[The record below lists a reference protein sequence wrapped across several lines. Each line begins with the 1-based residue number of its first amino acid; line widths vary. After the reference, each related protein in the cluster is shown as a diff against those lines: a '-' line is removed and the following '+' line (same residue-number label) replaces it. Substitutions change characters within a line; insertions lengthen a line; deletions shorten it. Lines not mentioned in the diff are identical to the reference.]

1 MDIRQLHKVR
11 IKHDYEQMCRLKTS
25 HMIDWVATK
34 GTAPYIEEYLLTINV
49 RTYKAKNVT
58 MNQVKVRI
66 KLDPAYPNVAPV
78 TKMEG
83 TLVYHPNWWSDGKY
97 CCGHYAPTESLGAYV
112 NRMIQ
117 TLQYDH
123 AVTNPGSPANRDAAA
138 WYTANKNNRSLFPCD
153 KQNLPNPD
161 GVGGFTVIK
170 R

>member
-1 MDIRQLHKVR
+1 
-11 IKHDYEQMCRLKTS
+11 
-25 HMIDWVATK
+25 
-34 GTAPYIEEYLLTINV
+34 
-49 RTYKAKNVT
+49 
-58 MNQVKVRI
+58 
-66 KLDPAYPNVAPV
+66 
-78 TKMEG
+78 
-83 TLVYHPNWWSDGKY
+83 
-97 CCGHYAPTESLGAYV
+97 
-112 NRMIQ
+112 MIQ